1 MIPVIICGGFGTK
14 MWPISREHAPKHF
27 LPLIGDKSLFQIN
40 YESLR
45 TAFKPEEIYVST
57 NEDQMAMAMK
67 QEPEI
72 PEENFILEPE
82 MRNQGPATGL
92 IAAVLT
98 KKGKGDE
105 PFMIIQ
111 ADVLREPVPDF
122 VKMMKDCDALAR
134 KSTKY
139 ITGGFRPDFPVMGV
153 DYLVKGSRVS
163 GEGETGIYNIDKF
176 VWRGSKEQTEEFIK
190 QPTALVH
197 ANHTCMTPKNLLA
210 MLQKYKPEWYGPLM
224 EIVNGGAIKDE
235 YAKLPPGPIED
246 VTQQVYVDGG
256 AMVVELPFKWVD
268 FGTFES
274 LDKYL
279 KEKGIYKVGENV
291 VDLNGKNNFVKLD
304 DANKVVALIGVD
316 NLIIIDTGDALL
328 ICDKSL
334 SGQVGEARKE
344 VEKRGYEL
352 T

>member
-14 MWPISREHAPKHF
+14 MWPVSREHAPKHF
-27 LPLIGDKSLFQIN
+27 LPLIGEKSLFQVN
-40 YESLR
+40 YEALR
-45 TAFKPEEIYVST
+45 SAFKPEEIYVST
-57 NEDQMAMAMK
+57 NEDQMRMAVK

-72 PEENFILEPE
+72 PEGNFILEPE

-92 IAAVLT
+92 IAATLM
-98 KKGKGDE
+98 KLGKGDE

-111 ADVLREPVPDF
+111 ADVLREPTEKF
-122 VKMMKDCDALAR
+122 IEMIKACDELAR
-134 KSTKY
+134 KNSKY

-163 GEGETGIYNIDKF
+163 EEGGVGIYNIDKF
-176 VWRGSKEQTEEFIK
+176 VWRGSKEQTEDFIK
-190 QPTALVH
+190 KPEALVH

-210 MLQKYKPEWYGPLM
+210 VLQKYKPEWYGPLM
-224 EIVNGGAIKDE
+224 EIVNGKEVREE
-235 YAKLPPGPIED
+235 YLKMPPGPIED
-246 VTQQVYVDGG
+246 VTQKVYEAGE
-256 AMVVELPFKWVD
+256 ALVVELPFKWVD

-279 KEKGIYKVGENV
+279 KEKGLYKVGENV

-304 DANKVVALIGVD
+304 DPNKVVALIGVD

-328 ICDKSL
+328 ICDKTQ
-334 SGQVGEARKE
+334 SGQVGDARKE
-344 VEKRGYEL
+344 VEKRGFEL